1 MGTYTLQSDDD
12 RMECDDSSDDA
23 SYSEP
28 VMELASLNPQHSS
41 AALCRA
47 LTATST
53 TGEYEHESSL
63 QQNTDHHLQEH
74 ETPTPIH
81 YHLYYPA
88 DDNNHRSTFS
98 FSSYTWILLS
108 LVAVLAHVLYW
119 YGPSVPP
126 PVSTAE
132 AAAETTSWEE
142 FMSQEAVSLWT
153 LLSRWYAVGHYVCF
167 WCWEALAHEYST
179 LLARE
184 SFPSSSFLD
193 CHPPAVW
200 DPTILK
206 SQIVGQSIAV
216 DKLSRILNQEW
227 NQQLP
232 MIFYTIGGTA
242 VGKQHLAHVIA
253 RQFTGS
259 DCKVDDGS
267 HSDSVF
273 SLTNL
278 LTIDNKPTLTQA
290 HREEEDDD
298 GEEEGNN
305 NTILTVYQ
313 QVFDHAT
320 VHPTGS
326 VIVWPLA
333 DQGDSGQVND
343 LLMPLLDRIYAAPAG
358 IFEKSILV
366 LTSRI
371 GNPTLNKALRKYGR
385 DDLPMLELESF
396 LMYEVIQAHNRGKTP
411 SNSNAVCFHHCF
423 CWPLP

>member
-1 MGTYTLQSDDD
+1 MGIYTLQSDD

-23 SYSEP
+23 PYSEP

-41 AALCRA
+41 AALCRV

-53 TGEYEHESSL
+53 TGEYEPSL
-63 QQNTDHHLQEH
+63 QQNADHQLQRH
-74 ETPTPIH
+74 ETPTPVH

-88 DDNNHRSTFS
+88 DDNNHRSTSS
-98 FSSYTWILLS
+98 FSSCTWISLS
-108 LVAVLAHVLYW
+108 LVAVLAHIFYW

-126 PVSTAE
+126 PVSAAE

-142 FMSQEAVSLWT
+142 FVSQEAVSLWT
-153 LLSRWYAVGHYVCF
+153 LMSRWYAVGHYVCF
-167 WCWEALAHEYST
+167 WCWEALAHEYSA

-184 SFPSSSFLD
+184 SFPSSSLD

-227 NQQLP
+227 DQQYP

-267 HSDSVF
+267 HSDSLL

-278 LTIDNKPTLTQA
+278 LTIDNEPTLTEA
-290 HREEEDDD
+290 HREEDDD

-305 NTILTVYQ
+305 NTIITVYQ
-313 QVFDHAT
+313 QVLDHAT
-320 VHPTGS
+320 THPTGS

-333 DQGDSGQVND
+333 DRGDSGQVND
-343 LLMPLLDRIYAAPAG
+343 LVMPVLDRIHAAPAG

-366 LTSRI
+366 LTSSI

-385 DDLPMLELESF
+385 DDLPLLELESF

-411 SNSNAVCFHHCF
+411 SNVNPVRFHHCF
-423 CWPLP
+423 YWPLP